1 MNHSTNIPEYKVTQF
16 NRAFKQI
23 IQNNFDYVRI
33 KGEISEIKEA
43 TKGQIYL
50 TIKDEESIL
59 SGVVWEQKKR
69 YLQLSPEIGM
79 EVILTGK
86 ITTWS
91 KFRTTYQIDID
102 KIEIAGEGALL
113 KLIEDRKKKLK
124 AKGLFNI
131 ENKKLIPFLPD
142 KIGVITSPTGSVIY
156 DIINRIS
163 DRFSVPIDLWPVS
176 VQGTEAAMSIIEAIK
191 GFNNMNFKDKPIV
204 IIIARG
210 GGSTEDLM
218 AFNDEKL
225 AISVYNSNIPIIS
238 AIGHETDTTI
248 IDFVSDLRASTPTA
262 AAEKAVPLKSELVQ
276 MTYNADQRLNFI
288 INNQIKSYKFNF
300 ENLIKLL
307 KAPNLIINNFN
318 QKLEFIFH
326 NLERTIQKENEQ
338 IQQNFINTTQLLK
351 IPKNLIYLRKNMIV
365 NLNKNLNVFLNEKI
379 AFKNEKFYK
388 LIRILNAN
396 SITTNL
402 KKGYSILT
410 KKNKLIKSA
419 KLLQKSDVLKA
430 QLSDN
435 SIEVEIKKIN

>member
-1 MNHSTNIPEYKVTQF
+1 MNHITNIPEYKVTQF

-131 ENKKLIPFLPD
+131 ENKKSIPFLPD

-191 GFNNMNFKDKPIV
+191 GFNNMNFKDQPSV

-276 MTYNADQRLNFI
+276 MTYNAGQRLNFI
-288 INNQIKSYKFNF
+288 INNQIKSCKFNF

-410 KKNKLIKSA
+410 KKNKIIKSA

>member
-131 ENKKLIPFLPD
+131 ENKKSIPFLPD

-191 GFNNMNFKDKPIV
+191 GFNNMNFKDQPSV

-351 IPKNLIYLRKNMIV
+351 IPKNLIYLRKNMII
-365 NLNKNLNVFLNEKI
+365 NLNKNLNVLLNEKI

-419 KLLQKSDVLKA
+419 ELLQKSDVLKA

-435 SIEVEIKKIN
+435 NIEVEIKKIN

>member
-69 YLQLSPEIGM
+69 YIQLSPEIGM
-79 EVILTGK
+79 EVILIGK

-124 AKGLFNI
+124 TKGLFNI
-131 ENKKLIPFLPD
+131 ENKKSIPFLPD

-176 VQGTEAAMSIIEAIK
+176 VQGTDAAMSIIEAIK
-191 GFNNMNFKDKPIV
+191 GFNNMNFKEKPSV

-262 AAEKAVPLKSELVQ
+262 AAEKAVPLKSELAQ

-288 INNQIKSYKFNF
+288 INNQIKSCKFNF

-351 IPKNLIYLRKNMIV
+351 IPKNLIYLRKNMII
-365 NLNKNLNVFLNEKI
+365 NLNKNLNVLLNEKI